1 METPRLDM
9 TCRSPFRWALPAV
22 CLVLLCAA
30 GCRTEPVSW
39 RTALHDVI
47 LFGDSLGWSELV
59 PDSLWT
65 QGEEGLVLEVR
76 DRRALL
82 DADALIPDLDTAW
95 TDAFTL
101 PFIGGPIPVAPGAQ
115 IWTEEETISFAIPDA
130 GLRRVRLSG
139 GMLTLGVSC
148 TVQGPLE
155 LKYTLIGATFPEDVN
170 GGSPEFVVNVNA
182 DTTELTLPLDG
193 VELDLDGTEGLLFSK
208 LKSEWSVGVPDDAT
222 EPVGVMGED
231 GLVLSVALSGLRIA
245 QVEGRFDAKNLALE
259 DTVPLDRI
267 GALQSLDVGWTSLD
281 VGLVLHNT
289 TGLDFS
295 GALQGLARLDSAGG
309 DTSWTALE
317 DPVLGAPV
325 FLPRATVSGAEMA
338 GWSIEPTAAELSLS
352 AGDGNLS
359 GFLGSLP
366 KAVAWSVGL
375 GVNPLGD
382 VTGGMD
388 RIDLERLPE
397 LETVIT
403 APLSVA
409 SARAVL
415 VDTLEVVPPEWLD
428 FVGRLNLSVESSLP
442 VGATLRMELV
452 ELSPF
457 QQFLEQ
463 AFGSEWWRFEEV
475 ILPAGS
481 GDPVAPVTTVA
492 GLDFMQ
498 PHFEALRNGAKLR
511 VEVDIEAA
519 EGGAQFDAAQGV
531 VVKGRLDGDAIIS
544 IQ

>member
-1 METPRLDM
+1 MMR
-9 TCRSPFRWALPAV
+9 RSPFRWALAAV
-22 CLVLLCAA
+22 CLALLCVA

-39 RTALHDVI
+39 RTSLHDVI

-59 PDSLWT
+59 PDTLWT
-65 QGEEGLVLEVR
+65 QGEEGLILEVR

-115 IWTEEETISFAIPDA
+115 IWTEEESISFSIPDA

-139 GMLTLGVSC
+139 GTLTLGVSC

-155 LKYTLIGATFPEDVN
+155 LKYTLIGATFPEVVN
-170 GGSPEFVVNVNA
+170 GGNSEFVLNVNA
-182 DTTELTLPLDG
+182 NTAELTLPLDG
-193 VELDLDGTEGLLFSK
+193 VELDLDGDDGLYFSK
-208 LKSEWSVGVPDDAT
+208 LRTEWSVGVPDGAA

-245 QVEGRFDAKNLALE
+245 QVEGRFDPQDLALE
-259 DTVPLDRI
+259 DTVILDRI
-267 GALQSLDVGWTSLD
+267 GALQSLDVGWTGLD

-289 TGLDFS
+289 TGADFS
-295 GALQGLARLDSAGG
+295 GALEGLDRLDSVAGEAV
-309 DTSWTALE
+309 WTTLE

-325 FLPRATVSGAEMA
+325 FLPRATVSGTEMA
-338 GWSIEPTAAELSLS
+338 EWSIEPTAAELSLS
-352 AGDGNLS
+352 AEGGNLS

-366 KAVAWSVGL
+366 EAIAWSVGL

-382 VTGGMD
+382 ATGGMD

-397 LETVIT
+397 LETVVT

-415 VDTLEVVPPEWLD
+415 VDTFEVVPPDWLD
-428 FVGRLNLSVESSLP
+428 FVGRLNLTVESSLP

-457 QQFLEQ
+457 QEFLEQ
-463 AFGSEWWRFEEV
+463 AFGPEWWRFEEV
-475 ILPAGS
+475 VLPAGS
-481 GDPVAPVTTVA
+481 GDPAAPMTFVR

-498 PHFEALRNGAKLR
+498 PHFEALRKGAKLR
-511 VEVDIEAA
+511 VEVNIEAA
-519 EGGAQFDAAQGV
+519 DGGAQFDAAQGV

-544 IQ
+544 IE

>member
-1 METPRLDM
+1 MMR
-9 TCRSPFRWALPAV
+9 RSPFRWALAAV
-22 CLVLLCAA
+22 CLALLCVA

-39 RTALHDVI
+39 RTSLHDVI

-59 PDSLWT
+59 PDTLWT
-65 QGEEGLVLEVR
+65 QGEEGMILEVR

-115 IWTEEETISFAIPDA
+115 IWTEEESISFSIPDA

-139 GMLTLGVSC
+139 GTLTLGVSC

-155 LKYTLIGATFPEDVN
+155 LKYTLIGATFPEVVN
-170 GGSPEFVVNVNA
+170 GGNSEFVLNVNA
-182 DTTELTLPLDG
+182 NTAELTLPLDG
-193 VELDLDGTEGLLFSK
+193 VELDLDGDDGLYFSK
-208 LKSEWSVGVPDDAT
+208 LRTEWSVGVPDGAA

-245 QVEGRFDAKNLALE
+245 QVEGRFDPQDLALE
-259 DTVPLDRI
+259 DTVILDRI
-267 GALQSLDVGWTSLD
+267 GALQSLDVGWTGLD

-289 TGLDFS
+289 TGADFS
-295 GALQGLARLDSAGG
+295 GALEGLDRLDSVAGEAV
-309 DTSWTALE
+309 WTTLE

-325 FLPRATVSGAEMA
+325 FLPRATVSGTEMA
-338 GWSIEPTAAELSLS
+338 EWSIEPTAAELSLS
-352 AGDGNLS
+352 AEGGNLS

-366 KAVAWSVGL
+366 EAIAWSVGL

-382 VTGGMD
+382 ATGGMD

-397 LETVIT
+397 LETVVT

-415 VDTLEVVPPEWLD
+415 VDTFEVVPPDWLD
-428 FVGRLNLSVESSLP
+428 FVGRLNLTVESSLP

-457 QQFLEQ
+457 QEFLEQ
-463 AFGSEWWRFEEV
+463 AFGPEWWRFEEV
-475 ILPAGS
+475 VLPAGS
-481 GDPVAPVTTVA
+481 GDPAAPMTSMR

-511 VEVDIEAA
+511 VEVNIETAD
-519 EGGAQFDAAQGV
+519 GGAQFDAAQGV

-544 IQ
+544 IE